1 MNWSKWWPI
10 KLLIKYVWISFLVW
24 LWFLDERFFYQ
35 IRRFIIMIWK
45 SYHIYIWDEFDF
57 FATFIFPD
65 NVGILKLKK
74 NKFKF
79 FNLFLIYSQSV
90 DINIFEW
97 CHWKKNR
104 LPCLIDLFDVY
115 LEIINFEPELFFLN
129 DDDSRHIVMAITFR
143 LYHQSNKNISFV
155 FEFNDIDDHQMY
167 VINRKKK
174 RWFIHW
180 WW

>member
-1 MNWSKWWPI
+1 M
-10 KLLIKYVWISFLVW
+10 IKYVWISFLSIW
-24 LWFLDERFFYQ
+24 FWFWFLDERFSHQ
-35 IRRFIIMIWK
+35 IRRFMILIWR
-45 SYHIYIWDEFDF
+45 SYHIYIWYDFDF
-57 FATFIFPD
+57 LRHSSPQIMLEFWNSI
-65 NVGILKLKK
+65 NKLQ
-74 NKFKF
+74 F